1 VGRPSITTVN
11 DLTRGTQSP
20 DRWFNTT
27 AVSAPAP
34 FTIGSAPRWVGGLRH
49 GKLEA
54 ADVALMKNFQLIERV
69 RLQFRAEAFN
79 ISNTPQ
85 YGRPNTTF
93 GAPTFGVI
101 TGTTYTSPRNIQ
113 FSMRLSF

>member
-1 VGRPSITTVN
+1 VP
-11 DLTRGTQSP
+11 DLTSGPQSP

-27 AVSAPAP
+27 AVSAAAP

-49 GKLEA
+49 GKLEV
-54 ADVALMKNFQLIERV
+54 ADVALMKDFNFLELL

-85 YGRPNTTF
+85 YGKANTTF

-101 TGTTYTSPRNIQ
+101 TGTTYTTPRNIQ
-113 FSMRLSF
+113 FSVRLNF

>member
-1 VGRPSITTVN
+1 MN
-11 DLTRGTQSP
+11 DLTSGTQSP
-20 DRWFNTT
+20 DHWFNTT
-27 AVSAPAP
+27 AVTAAAP
-34 FTIGSAPRWVGGLRH
+34 FTVGSAPRWVGGLRH

-54 ADVALMKNFQLIERV
+54 ADVALMKNFQLVERV

-85 YGRPNTTF
+85 YGKANTTF

-101 TGTTYTSPRNIQ
+101 TGTTYNTPRNLQ
-113 FSMRLSF
+113 VSMRLSF